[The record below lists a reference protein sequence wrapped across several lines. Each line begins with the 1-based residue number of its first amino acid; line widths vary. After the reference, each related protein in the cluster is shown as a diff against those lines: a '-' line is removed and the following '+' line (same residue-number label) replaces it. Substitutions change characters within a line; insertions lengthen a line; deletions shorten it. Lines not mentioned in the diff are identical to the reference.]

1 MANTKLS
8 QTMKSAML
16 NAGEHRTGYAGGIP
30 TNTLGALMAR
40 GLVNLAPTSQIRE
53 IGTHVVSVAGW
64 DWLKAEYGIERPAD
78 EGRMTL
84 EEALADVTWIGDLAI
99 SENEYAACL
108 ASWAQHGN
116 TFSQL
121 SLETNDYATAAFTR
135 GDLKVSVSGRYQAI
149 PRCTK
154 TYATSTGSTERCG
167 ADALPGGL
175 ECEYHQGDAAAM
187 NDSTASF
194 QKGTRVTTTGAGYE
208 GRTGTVNG
216 VDAGE
221 VTFPGHKNFGRRYI
235 GVTWDEIDGDMGCN
249 RRSRPFVDTL
259 TVIERPAVEQALLV
273 AELMDAAK
281 YGHQGHMAY
290 AEAPIVDKLMSEGL
304 VTRGHNLDGFGD
316 TAITI
321 KGWKLLHTVHGIE
334 RPADEGRLTLSEAL
348 EVAYTPAGNPALP
361 GFMPDVNTFVGTVV
375 SVGATVIVADFPDF
389 PKPSGHRMRVQV
401 RYGHAI
407 RVGDEI
413 EVDRRGWFV
422 RWVPATEDR
431 LTLSEALDAAY
442 TPAGQVTCKHLR
454 GLADT
459 CDECSDRPTTV
470 FSDDGQPMTYLGVRV
485 PSDLSEDWYGPQATG
500 WRRGIYSARNSG

>member
-108 ASWAQHGN
+108 ASWAKHGN

-121 SLETNDYATAAFTR
+121 SLETNDYATAASAR
-135 GDLKVSVSGRYQAI
+135 GDIFRINGRYQV
-149 PRCTK
+149 PSPKCVK

-194 QKGTRVTTTGAGYE
+194 QKGTRVTTTEAGYE

-221 VTFPGHKNFGRRYI
+221 VTFPGHENFGRRYI
-235 GVTWDEIDGDMGCN
+235 GVTWDEIDGDALFN

-348 EVAYTPAGNPALP
+348 
-361 GFMPDVNTFVGTVV
+361 
-375 SVGATVIVADFPDF
+375 
-389 PKPSGHRMRVQV
+389 
-401 RYGHAI
+401 
-407 RVGDEI
+407 
-413 EVDRRGWFV
+413 
-422 RWVPATEDR
+422 
-431 LTLSEALDAAY
+431 DAAY